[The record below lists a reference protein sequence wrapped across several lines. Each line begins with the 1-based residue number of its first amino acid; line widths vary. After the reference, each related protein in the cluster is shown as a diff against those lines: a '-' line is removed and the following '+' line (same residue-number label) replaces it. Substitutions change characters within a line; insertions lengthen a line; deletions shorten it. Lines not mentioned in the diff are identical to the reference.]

1 MDRRYFGRTSLLNL
15 FSFTALGSAL
25 SAPKPKKKIK
35 NVFVHQVYFWLKNPG
50 SPSDAA
56 KLLEGMETLTKIGVI
71 QQYHVGKPAGTSREV
86 IDGTYTYSWLTVF
99 ATAADQD
106 AYQVDP
112 IHLAFVENYKHLWSK
127 VIVYDSIDLPK

>member
-1 MDRRYFGRTSLLNL
+1 MNRRNFGKNSLFNL
-15 FSFTALGSAL
+15 FSLTALGSAL
-25 SAPKPKKKIK
+25 SVAKPKKKIK

-50 SPSDAA
+50 NSADAA
-56 KLLEGMETLTKIGVI
+56 KLLEGMESLTKIGVI
-71 QQYHVGKPAGTSREV
+71 KQYHVGKPAGTSRDV
-86 IDGTYTYSWLTVF
+86 IDGTYSYSWLTVF

-112 IHLAFVENYKHLWSK
+112 IHLAFVEKYKHLWNK